1 MNDLDALYLKKLGK
15 VIDLIH
21 ILSDFPLTRL
31 DRLVLDVKEGLTQEE
46 SIKDQIAELRAAL
59 ADIEAEIRNLNKI

>member
-59 ADIEAEIRNLNKI
+59 ADIEAEIRNLNNI